1 VVAVLEQ
8 RPRVFADPQAV
19 VDEYM
24 AGVLDGT
31 IPAARLVVAAVERQV
46 HDLEHGEE
54 RGLTYDPDA
63 AARVIRFFGFLRH
76 WKGEWGPKNGKPGQV
91 IVPEPWQAFMLAVM
105 FGWKRRD
112 GTRRFRQAYVEVPR
126 KCGKTTLVSGVGLYL
141 LMGDN
146 EPGAEIY
153 SFATKKEQSR
163 IVMNDAAAFVRA
175 SESLKSR
182 LDVSG
187 GKYVNNI
194 SFLRMASKWEPLGAD
209 SKTQDGLNVH
219 GGIGDELHEHRDNG
233 MWGVIETATGARRQ
247 PMVLG
252 ITTAGSDPDSFC
264 GQMHEYAEKLLTE
277 YDNPDGV
284 KNDSFFALISAAEK
298 DDDWTDP
305 AVWRKAN
312 PNYGVSVKPDDLADK
327 CAKAKSIPSARNEF
341 LRKHLNIWTDQV
353 EAWIPVEAWDACKE
367 PLDAALLV
375 GRRCFGGLDLSS
387 KLDLTAFV
395 LMFEPT
401 EADPKWRVLP
411 FFWIPEATASER
423 ERLDRIPY
431 AEWIAKG
438 LVTPTPGNVT
448 DYGFVEARIVEL
460 CALYAVEDVAF
471 DPWQCVSTSNRLQD
485 DHGIKMFEFRQGMV
499 SMNEP
504 CKEWE
509 RLVVSGGL
517 AHDGNAVMRW
527 MMGNA
532 AVKRDE
538 AGNIRPVKPEN
549 QHRKKID
556 GVVAGIMALG
566 RGVTGETADAFD
578 FRIV

>member
-1 VVAVLEQ
+1 MTATLEQ
-8 RPRVFADPQAV
+8 PQVFADPASV
-19 VDEYM
+19 VREYM
-24 AGVLDGT
+24 DGVLDGT
-31 IPAARLVVAAVERQV
+31 IPAARLVIAAVKRQV
-46 HDLEHGEE
+46 HDLEHGDE
-54 RGLTYDPDA
+54 RGLWFDEDA

-91 IVPEPWQAFMLAVM
+91 IVPEPWQAFNLSVM
-105 FGWKRRD
+105 FGWKRAD
-112 GTRRFRQAYVEVPR
+112 GTRRFRQGYIEVPR
-126 KCGKTTLVSGVGLYL
+126 KSGKTTMISGVGLYL

-146 EPGAEIY
+146 EPGAEVY
-153 SFATKKEQSR
+153 SFATKKDQAR
-163 IVMNDAAAFVRA
+163 IVMNDAAAFVGA
-175 SESLKSR
+175 SESLRSR
-182 LDVSG
+182 LHVSG

-194 SFLRMASKWEPLGAD
+194 AFLRMASKWEPLGSD

-219 GGIGDELHEHRDNG
+219 GGIGDELHEHRDGG
-233 MWGVIETATGARRQ
+233 MWGVIETATGARQQ
-247 PMVLG
+247 PLIVG

-277 YDNPDGV
+277 FDNPDGIQ
-284 KNDSFFALISAAEK
+284 NDSFFAFISAAEK
-298 DDDWTDP
+298 EDDWADP
-305 AVWRKAN
+305 EIWRKAN

-327 CAKAKSIPSARNEF
+327 CRKAKSIPSARNEF

-353 EAWIPVEAWDACKE
+353 EAWIPIEAWDACKDMTFDVE
-367 PLDAALLV
+367 SLKR
-375 GRRCFGGLDLSS
+375 RRCFGGLDLSS
-387 KLDLTAFV
+387 KLDLTAFL
-395 LMFEPT
+395 LMFPPT

-411 FFWIPEATASER
+411 FFWIPEATAIER
-423 ERLDRIPY
+423 ERLDRTPY
-431 AEWIAKG
+431 GEWTTRG
-438 LVTPTPGNVT
+438 LITQTPGNVT

-460 CALYAVEDVAF
+460 CGEYDVQDIAF

-504 CKEWE
+504 CKEFE
-509 RLVVSGGL
+509 RLVMSGGI

-527 MMGNA
+527 MVGNA

-538 AGNIRPVKPEN
+538 AGNIRPIKPEN

-556 GVVAGIMALG
+556 GVVAAIMGLG
-566 RGVTGETADAFD
+566 RGITGEVEPAFD